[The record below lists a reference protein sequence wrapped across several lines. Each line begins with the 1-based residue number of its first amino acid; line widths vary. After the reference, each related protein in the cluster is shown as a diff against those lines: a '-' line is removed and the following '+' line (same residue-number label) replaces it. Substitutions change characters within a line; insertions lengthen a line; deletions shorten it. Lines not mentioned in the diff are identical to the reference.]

1 MIPSVMG
8 GSRSRQPRQLR
19 RPFSS
24 KGTFQGGM
32 MTMIMIMTMVRMRMM
47 TMMMMMIMIMT
58 MVRMRMISSLC
69 FQLYIWQDPSGCVS
83 VLLVQ
88 NSWHLFHYWPF
99 DRPPQT
105 PPSPCQSG
113 HVTSPNQ
120 IFKIFTLNN
129 IHPKDI
135 HPSPWCQSGHVTSP
149 SRKFPSKAKSGN
161 EIVKSD
167 ISPPPK
173 SPKMCGLFL
182 PKQQKDTSS
191 SGISVSQHLPPVSP
205 NIHFPTANL
214 FRFLI

>member
-1 MIPSVMG
+1 MTFSWSSWPLCPKHIIGVMIMMMMMVMMTMMMIMMMIPSVMG

-32 MTMIMIMTMVRMRMM
+32 MTMIMMMTMVS
-47 TMMMMMIMIMT
+47 MMIMIMTMT

-69 FQLYIWQDPSGCVS
+69 FQLYVWQHSPGYVF
-83 VLLVQ
+83 VLLAQ

-120 IFKIFTLNN
+120 ILFILPWKIFTPEN
-129 IHPKDI
+129 IHP
-135 HPSPWCQSGHVTSP
+135 
-149 SRKFPSKAKSGN
+149 
-161 EIVKSD
+161 E
-167 ISPPPK
+167 
-173 SPKMCGLFL
+173 
-182 PKQQKDTSS
+182 
-191 SGISVSQHLPPVSP
+191 
-205 NIHFPTANL
+205 
-214 FRFLI
+214 